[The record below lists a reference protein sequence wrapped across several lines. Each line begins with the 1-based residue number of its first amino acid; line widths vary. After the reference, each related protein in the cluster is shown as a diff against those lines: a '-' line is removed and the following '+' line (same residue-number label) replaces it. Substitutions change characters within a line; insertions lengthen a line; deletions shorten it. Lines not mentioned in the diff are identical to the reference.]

1 MVINFLET
9 TIQMTSIAFFQ
20 QNATMVSPKQQ
31 QTNYGETDV
40 YNLLN
45 ESDNKED
52 KSEYYDHAR
61 PVPSLSVME
70 EGYGSLFV
78 EQGDNENY
86 SEVDG
91 ATNHLGFGN
100 ILGKN
105 HQNNNYS
112 TLEANE

>member
-1 MVINFLET
+1 MVL
-9 TIQMTSIAFFQ
+9 
-20 QNATMVSPKQQ
+20 PKQQ
-31 QTNYGETDV
+31 HTNTGDTDV

-61 PVPSLSVME
+61 PVPFLSVME

-91 ATNHLGFGN
+91 ATNHLDFGN
-100 ILGKN
+100 ILGKIIKITTTPLLKLMN
-105 HQNNNYS
+105 DVRFNVILKS
-112 TLEANE
+112 KTV